1 MQSTSFLA
9 RLGVIY
15 MSGESPSSL
24 YAHTHIRT
32 CNTCNMRHTTCL
44 HFCTNLIFS
53 ANRRVLV
60 AVVVAVAAVG
70 LNCCWVNLNWYLI
83 IFGARCTLHVAR
95 CTLPRSTCPF
105 MANSIKRNQRISE
118 IFAFNCIMRPSK
130 YFRNLATLA
139 FNLQYRPRSEPRLP
153 FSLLFSAAL

>member
-24 YAHTHIRT
+24 YAHT
-32 CNTCNMRHTTCL
+32 CSTCNMRHTTCL

-60 AVVVAVAAVG
+60 AVVVVASAAAAVG

-139 FNLQYRPRSEPRLP
+139 FNLQCRPRSEPRLP